1 MRTLTCSGVDR
12 RHRIPDD
19 HTRDNPC
26 VSLPVSAADVAAAA
40 ERIRGAII
48 ETPCKVSRTLSEITG
63 AEIVL
68 KFENFQYTAS
78 FKERGARNFL
88 LGLDA
93 AARANGVVAASA
105 GNHAQGVAHHARLLG
120 IDATIVMPKVT
131 PFTKI
136 TRTETL
142 GAHVVLR
149 GATLTEATE
158 EARELATRNG
168 ATLVP
173 AFDDCAVIAGQGTVA
188 LEMLAARLDL
198 EVLVVPVGG
207 GGLIAGM
214 AVAAKDARPD
224 VAIVGVQTEKYA
236 AMAAALGQT
245 VDTPGGATIAEG
257 IAVTEPG
264 VITTEI
270 VTALVDQMLVVR
282 EETIEE
288 AVSLYLEIE
297 KVVVEGA
304 GAASLAAVLENRDLF
319 SGRRV
324 GLVVSGGNI
333 DLRVLSSVILRALA
347 RSGRL
352 VRLRLE
358 ITDQPGMLASVATII
373 GNAGGNIIDV
383 SHHRD
388 LPGVPL
394 KDAVLEVSLETRDLP
409 HAEAIVA
416 ALRDAGLGV
425 TAMRDQ

>member
-1 MRTLTCSGVDR
+1 M
-12 RHRIPDD
+12 
-19 HTRDNPC
+19 
-26 VSLPVSAADVAAAA
+26 SLAVSAEDVAAAA
-40 ERIRGAII
+40 ERIRGAIT
-48 ETPCKVSRTLSEITG
+48 ETPCTISRTLSEITG
-63 AEIVL
+63 AEIAL
-68 KFENFQYTAS
+68 KFENLQYTAS

-93 AARANGVVAASA
+93 AQRAKGVVAASA

-120 IDATIVMPKVT
+120 IEATIVMPAVT

-142 GAHVVLR
+142 GAKVALF
-149 GATLTEATE
+149 GASLTEAT
-158 EARELATRNG
+158 AHAHDLAAQSG
-168 ATLVP
+168 ATIVP
-173 AFDDCAVIAGQGTVA
+173 AYDDPAIVAGQGTVA
-188 LEMLAARLDL
+188 LEMLAARPDL

-207 GGLIAGM
+207 GGLVAGM
-214 AVAAKDARPD
+214 AVATKATRPD
-224 VAIVGVQTEKYA
+224 VEIVGVESERYA
-236 AMAAALGQT
+236 SMARSLGQE
-245 VDTPGGATIAEG
+245 VEPPGGTTIAEG

-264 VITTEI
+264 LITSEI
-270 VTALVDQMLVVR
+270 VAALVDDMLVVR
-282 EETIEE
+282 EESIEE

-297 KVVVEGA
+297 KAVVEGA
-304 GAASLAAVLENRDLF
+304 GAASLAAVLEHRERF
-319 SGRRV
+319 AGRRV

-358 ITDQPGMLASVATII
+358 IKDQPGMLATVATII

-394 KDAVLEVSLETRDLP
+394 KDAVLEVSLETRDRA
-409 HAEAIVA
+409 HADSIVA
-416 ALRDAGLGV
+416 ALRGTGLVV
-425 TAMRDQ
+425 TVA

>member
-1 MRTLTCSGVDR
+1 
-12 RHRIPDD
+12 
-19 HTRDNPC
+19 
-26 VSLPVSAADVAAAA
+26 VSLPVTADDVAAAA
-40 ERIRGAII
+40 ERIRGAVV
-48 ETPCKVSRTLSEITG
+48 ETPCSPSRTLSAITG

-88 LGLDA
+88 LALDA
-93 AARANGVVAASA
+93 EQRAKGVVAASA

-120 IDATIVMPKVT
+120 IDATIVMPETT

-142 GAHVVLR
+142 GARVVLT
-149 GATLTEATE
+149 GATLSEATA
-158 EARELATRNG
+158 EAHALAAHTG

-173 AFDDCAVIAGQGTVA
+173 AFDDIAIVAGQGTVA
-188 LEMLAARLDL
+188 LEMLAARPDL

-214 AVAAKDARPD
+214 AVAVKSARPD
-224 VAIVGVQTEKYA
+224 VEIVGVQSERYA
-236 AMAAALGQT
+236 AMVRTLGAT
-245 VDTPGGATIAEG
+245 AEPPGGTTVAEG
-257 IAVTEPG
+257 IAVTDPG
-264 VITTEI
+264 RITVEI
-270 VTALVDQMLVVR
+270 TAALVDELLVVR
-282 EETIEE
+282 EESIEE
-288 AVSLYLEIE
+288 AISLYLEIE

-304 GAASLAAVLENRDLF
+304 GAASLAAVLEHRARF
-319 SGRRV
+319 AGRRV

-352 VRLRLE
+352 VRLRLRLM
-358 ITDQPGMLASVATII
+358 DQPGQLASVATII
-373 GNAGGNIIDV
+373 GEAGGNIIDV

-394 KDAVLEVSLETRDLP
+394 KDAVLEVSLETRDRA
-409 HAEAIVA
+409 HADAIVA
-416 ALRDAGLGV
+416 ALRENGLIV
-425 TAMRDQ
+425 TVE

>member
-1 MRTLTCSGVDR
+1 METV
-12 RHRIPDD
+12 
-19 HTRDNPC
+19 N
-26 VSLPVSAADVAAAA
+26 LPVTAADVAAAA
-40 ERIRGAII
+40 VRIRGAVA
-48 ETPCKVSRTLSEITG
+48 ETPCTSSRTLSEITG

-93 AARANGVVAASA
+93 AARATGVVAASA

-120 IDATIVMPKVT
+120 IDATIVMPRVT

-142 GAHVVLR
+142 GAHVVLS
-149 GATLTEATE
+149 GATLTEATDD
-158 EARELATRNG
+158 ARELATRTG

-188 LEMLAARLDL
+188 LEMLAARPDL

-224 VAIVGVQTEKYA
+224 VEIVGVQTEKYA
-236 AMAAALGQT
+236 AMARALGRP
-245 VDTPGGATIAEG
+245 VDPPGGATIAEG

-264 VITTEI
+264 LITTEI
-270 VTALVDQMLVVR
+270 VAALVDQMLVVR
-282 EETIEE
+282 EESIEE

-304 GAASLAAVLENRDLF
+304 GAASLAAVLEHRERF
-319 SGRRV
+319 AGRRV

-358 ITDQPGMLASVATII
+358 IMDQPGMLASVATII

-394 KDAVLEVSLETRDLP
+394 KDAVLEVSLETRDRS

-416 ALRDAGLGV
+416 ALRDTGLGV

>member
-1 MRTLTCSGVDR
+1 M
-12 RHRIPDD
+12 
-19 HTRDNPC
+19 N
-26 VSLPVSAADVAAAA
+26 LPVTGADVAAAA
-40 ERIRGAII
+40 ERIRDAIV
-48 ETPCKVSRTLSEITG
+48 ETPCSVSRTLSDITG

-68 KFENFQYTAS
+68 KFENLQYTAS

-93 AARANGVVAASA
+93 AQRAKGVVAASA

-142 GAHVVLR
+142 GATVVLR
-149 GATLTEATE
+149 GETLTEATD
-158 EARELATRNG
+158 EARELASRSG
-168 ATLVP
+168 ATLIP
-173 AFDDCAVIAGQGTVA
+173 AFDDPAIVAGQGTVA
-188 LEMLAARLDL
+188 LEMLAARPDL

-207 GGLIAGM
+207 GGLVAGM
-214 AVAAKDARPD
+214 AVATKDARPD
-224 VAIVGVQTEKYA
+224 VEVIGVQTERYA
-236 AMAAALGQT
+236 AVARALGQT
-245 VDTPGGATIAEG
+245 VDPPGGATIAEG

-264 VITTEI
+264 RITTEI
-270 VTALVDQMLVVR
+270 VAALVDAMLVVR
-282 EETIEE
+282 EETIEQ

-304 GAASLAAVLENRDLF
+304 GAASLAAVLEHCERF
-319 SGRRV
+319 AGRRV

-358 ITDQPGMLASVATII
+358 IMDQPGMLASVATII

-394 KDAVLEVSLETRDLP
+394 KDAVLEVSLETRDRA
-409 HAEAIVA
+409 HAEAIIALLRETGLIVSVA
-416 ALRDAGLGV
+416 
-425 TAMRDQ
+425 

>member
-1 MRTLTCSGVDR
+1 MTAD
-12 RHRIPDD
+12 
-19 HTRDNPC
+19 
-26 VSLPVSAADVAAAA
+26 DVAAAA
-40 ERIRGAII
+40 ERIRGAVV
-48 ETPCKVSRTLSEITG
+48 ETPCSPSRTLSAITG

-88 LGLDA
+88 LALDA
-93 AARANGVVAASA
+93 EQRAKGVVAASA

-120 IDATIVMPKVT
+120 IDATIVMPETT

-142 GAHVVLR
+142 GARVVLT
-149 GATLTEATE
+149 GATLSEATA
-158 EARELATRNG
+158 EAHALAAHTG

-173 AFDDCAVIAGQGTVA
+173 AFDDIAIVAGQGTVA
-188 LEMLAARLDL
+188 LEMLAARPDL

-214 AVAAKDARPD
+214 AVAVKSARPD
-224 VAIVGVQTEKYA
+224 VEIVGVQSERYA
-236 AMAAALGQT
+236 AMVRTLGAT
-245 VDTPGGATIAEG
+245 AEPPGGTTVAEG
-257 IAVTEPG
+257 IAVTDPG
-264 VITTEI
+264 RITVEI
-270 VTALVDQMLVVR
+270 TAALVDELLVVR
-282 EETIEE
+282 EESIEE
-288 AVSLYLEIE
+288 AISLYLEIE

-304 GAASLAAVLENRDLF
+304 GAASLAAVLEHRARF
-319 SGRRV
+319 AGRRV

-352 VRLRLE
+352 VRLRLRLM
-358 ITDQPGMLASVATII
+358 DQPGQLASVATII
-373 GNAGGNIIDV
+373 GEAGGNIIDV

-394 KDAVLEVSLETRDLP
+394 KDAVLEVSLETRDRA
-409 HAEAIVA
+409 HADAIVA
-416 ALRDAGLGV
+416 ALRENGLIV
-425 TAMRDQ
+425 TVE

>member
-1 MRTLTCSGVDR
+1 MTSTRTRPSG
-12 RHRIPDD
+12 
-19 HTRDNPC
+19 
-26 VSLPVSAADVAAAA
+26 SAGRV
-40 ERIRGAII
+40 I
-48 ETPCKVSRTLSEITG
+48 ETPCSPSRTLSDITG

-88 LGLDA
+88 LG
-93 AARANGVVAASA
+93 ARPERTRAGGVVAASA

-120 IDATIVMPKVT
+120 IDATIVMPERT
-131 PFTKI
+131 PFTKV

-142 GAHVVLR
+142 GAHVVLT
-149 GATLTEATE
+149 GATLTEATAD
-158 EARELATRNG
+158 ARERAARTG

-173 AFDDCAVIAGQGTVA
+173 AFDDVAIIAGQGTVA
-188 LEMLAARLDL
+188 LEMLAQRPDV

-214 AVAAKDARPD
+214 AVAAKHARPD
-224 VAIVGVQTEKYA
+224 VEIVGVQSERYA
-236 AMAAALGQT
+236 SMVQALGRT
-245 VDTPGGATIAEG
+245 VEPPGGTTIAEG

-264 VITTEI
+264 RITTDI
-270 VTALVDQMLVVR
+270 VAALVDDVVMVR

-288 AVSLYLEIE
+288 AISLYLEIE

-304 GAASLAAVLENRDLF
+304 GAASLAAVLEHRERF
-319 SGRRV
+319 AGRRV

-358 ITDQPGMLASVATII
+358 IMDQPGMLASVAAII
-373 GNAGGNIIDV
+373 GGAGGNIIDV

-394 KDAVLEVSLETRDLP
+394 KDAVLEVSLETRDRA
-409 HAEAIVA
+409 HAESIVA
-416 ALRDAGLGV
+416 ALRESGLIV
-425 TAMRDQ
+425 AVE